1 MSGIEVAGLILGALP
16 LIIAALENYSGG
28 LEATV
33 AFFRWKGQ
41 LTAALQSL
49 W

>member
-1 MSGIEVAGLILGALP
+1 MSGIEVAGVILGALP
-16 LIIAALENYSGG
+16 LIIPALENYNGS

-33 AFFRWKGQ
+33 AFFKWKGQ
-41 LTAALQSL
+41 LSAALRSL